1 MGDQLG
7 VFSDDEVQ
15 GLSPQE
21 REQQKRRILQLL
33 ETNPDIRAII
43 EEDPRILTRNS
54 RINAILKR
62 ELRRP
67 GP

>member
-15 GLSPQE
+15 GLSDQE

-43 EEDPRILTRNS
+43 AEDPRILTRNS
-54 RINAILKR
+54 HINAILRR